1 MIRRPPRSTR
11 TDTLFPYTTLF
22 RSVVWP
28 TRSAVRRLQRVA
40 PRQPRRAGRRALLAV
55 RCQSTDCDRTRSLHA
70 FFIGMKAYPQWRSLR
85 EIDLAASQSKGASF
99 RLFKR
104 MNSQWREGRDFVVLH
119 HEHDEIGRAHV

>member
-1 MIRRPPRSTR
+1 MRIS
-11 TDTLFPYTTLF
+11 DW
-22 RSVVWP
+22 SSDVC
-28 TRSAVRRLQRVA
+28 SSD
-40 PRQPRRAGRRALLAV
+40 LLAV

-104 MNSQWREGRDFVVLH
+104 MNSQWQEGRDFVVLH
-119 HEHDEIGRAHV
+119 HEHDAGAIAELRESARIYASSEIGRAHV